1 MSQNYYEPLKQLSDR
16 IWDLAELK
24 FCETQSAAAL
34 EDFMQQQG
42 FRVERGVAG
51 IPTAFRCTFGSGK
64 PVIGFLGEYDAL
76 SGLSQQA
83 GAVQPCP
90 RPETENGHGCGHN
103 LLGAGAAGAALL
115 LRDYLQQTGQS
126 GTVVFLGC
134 PAEEGGSGKAYMAR
148 AGLFD
153 DLDAALTCHP
163 AGDNAVMTASTMAN
177 CQASFRFTGKA
188 RHAAAAPH

>member
-90 RPETENGHGCGHN
+90 RPATENGQGCGHN
-103 LLGAGAAGAALL
+103 LLGAGAAGAA
-115 LRDYLQQTGQS
+115 R
-126 GTVVFLGC
+126 
-134 PAEEGGSGKAYMAR
+134 
-148 AGLFD
+148 
-153 DLDAALTCHP
+153 
-163 AGDNAVMTASTMAN
+163 
-177 CQASFRFTGKA
+177 
-188 RHAAAAPH
+188 

>member
-1 MSQNYYEPLKQLSDR
+1 MSQNYYETLKQLSDR

-51 IPTAFRCTFGSGK
+51 ISTAFRCTFGRGK

-90 RPETENGHGCGHN
+90 CPALKPKT
-103 LLGAGAAGAALL
+103 ATAAGTTCWAQAQPVRRFCCVTTCSKRGKAAPWCFWAALP
-115 LRDYLQQTGQS
+115 R
-126 GTVVFLGC
+126 
-134 PAEEGGSGKAYMAR
+134 KAAR
-148 AGLFD
+148 AKLIWHGRACLMIWMPPSPG
-153 DLDAALTCHP
+153 T
-163 AGDNAVMTASTMAN
+163 
-177 CQASFRFTGKA
+177 R
-188 RHAAAAPH
+188 AAATP